1 MRTACVSALLA
12 VATVLGA
19 GCGKGNNGQSNGTP
33 TGPSSTAITSIAVNS
48 SGPTLTVGNTETFTA
63 TATLGSGTTQ
73 PLSGGVWGLDAPAVA
88 SVGGSTGAVKGLT
101 AGAVTVFVDAQG
113 VRGTKLINVVPNY
126 QGQWAGA
133 YAVDDCT
140 DTEDFHAGG
149 LCAIF
154 APGLQASAGFQL
166 TQNGKTVTGATRLGI
181 VISDPFSTSIN
192 GDGSLTFS
200 VNATSGTTTVQQFW
214 SINVPTA
221 GHMSGRLRQEWSD
234 SSIAGHAT
242 VNATITDIA
251 LAGAQP
257 TRATSNRP
265 ALVPDG
271 VGRRLWAQFK

>member
-73 PLSGGVWGLDAPAVA
+73 PLSGGVWGLDAPTVA

-113 VRGTKLINVVPNY
+113 VRGTKLINVVPSY
-126 QGQWAGA
+126 QGQWAGG
-133 YAVDDCT
+133 YTVTDCS
-140 DTEDFHAGG
+140 DTEDFHLGG
-149 LCAIF
+149 LCALF
-154 APGLQASAGFQL
+154 APGLQAAAGFQL
-166 TQNGKTVTGATRLGI
+166 TQAGKAVTGATRLGI
-181 VISDPFSTSIN
+181 VISDAFSTSIN
-192 GDGSLTFS
+192 GDGGLTFS
-200 VNATSGTTTVQQFW
+200 VNATSGTTTVLQFW
-214 SINVPTA
+214 SINVLTP
-221 GHMSGRLRQEWSD
+221 GRMSGTLRQEWSD

-242 VNATITDIA
+242 VNATITDIT

-271 VGRRLWAQFK
+271 AGRRWMQFR